1 MKIKVLFVDDNE
13 PLLSVGSEYME
24 RDSPDLEITTA
35 SSATAALDLLE
46 FKKFDAIISDYQMP
60 IIDGLE
66 FLARVRAKDDLIP
79 FIIFTGKSREEIA
92 INALNLGAT
101 HYVIKGGDPKS
112 QYAELIHIVRSS
124 VEHFREKKALSESEE
139 RYRIVFEN
147 ANDGIL
153 MVDRVDRKVLSAN
166 ARFCEMIG
174 YTLEELLEF
183 SVADM
188 HPEEEL
194 ENVLDLFEKQARD
207 EIRIAERIPI
217 LRKDRSIFYADISAA
232 EIQWEGQDVQ
242 LGVFRDVTRR
252 SEVEDARRAREE
264 LYRLIAENSSDV
276 IFTLD
281 MNMKRTYLSPSVERL
296 RGFTYEES
304 LAQSWAE
311 VMTPDSL
318 ERMIMFFGKGFE
330 SIRKGE
336 EFKQTITIELEMY
349 HKDGHTVWTEVS
361 ASAMHN
367 EAGDP
372 VGVLGIT
379 RDISSRKSSEEL
391 MKDSEERFRAFFS
404 NAPVYC
410 YMVSPDGKILSVNK
424 TALEALGYE
433 EKELIGKPLTSVY
446 APDEA
451 SRVSELI
458 AKWKETG
465 SLRNEEIDIMTKD
478 GTRRTVILSV
488 SSVTDNAGNLVHS
501 ISIQR
506 DISDSVFQ
514 AAVRYRA
521 LFETANDAIF
531 LMRNDIFLECNDKTL
546 EMFGCTRE
554 QIIGQPPYKFSP
566 ELQPD
571 GRGSMEKAMEK
582 INDAIAGDSQVF
594 YWQHIQYDGTP
605 FDAEVSLNAI
615 EIEGETLVQALVRD
629 ITNRMKIQKDLR
641 ESEERYRVLYENLPD
656 GVVGID
662 LEGRFTFCNKR
673 IVEMWGYSEDEIIG
687 ERLDIFLHPDYKEP
701 AMKVFQKSTADG
713 KTQTEGFEGVGI
725 RKNGSKIHFHLSSS
739 LIFVDGKAVGFQ
751 THIRDLSDWKDT
763 QDQLKHQR
771 EELSRFAHTMAHDL
785 RSNIHVIV
793 GLSGLLHAQY
803 NKKHTDDIISIADKM
818 DSILSKSIALAEAGI
833 IIGTKT
839 LVNFEELIKEV
850 AVTSI
855 PDDIRLEFGELP
867 LLNCDRS
874 KMVQVI
880 QNLLHNA
887 YEHGKATSI
896 IISSK
901 QDKDGVS
908 VMLENDGMPIAE
920 EIRERIFEESVS
932 IKQDGGLGLIIVKRI
947 VEAHGWEISLEQG
960 LPTTFK
966 IYIPIKA
973 IQLS

>member
-1 MKIKVLFVDDNE
+1 MANLTPTSGMTMFLPVGGGAEDNSLE
-13 PLLSVGSEYME
+13 SAVRLCIV
-24 RDSPDLEITTA
+24 SPPTRLNGALATANWLEILDALRDDTVAGYDLINNSYGTQGVRPTNFGQLNGFPKPTVDMNYVVVTTGTYPNEVTEYLKVTPTLNNIVGF
-35 SSATAALDLLE
+35 SVVITSLLLFNLPVLTLDQH
-46 FKKFDAIISDYQMP
+46 KKKNKLKKTKNF
-60 IIDGLE
+60 
-66 FLARVRAKDDLIP
+66 LIP
-79 FIIFTGKSREEIA
+79 FIIFTGKGREEIA
-92 INALNLGAT
+92 IKALNLGAT

-153 MVDRVDRKVLSAN
+153 MVDRAERKVISVN
-166 ARFCEMIG
+166 TRFCEMIG
-174 YTLEELLEF
+174 YTHEELLEL

-188 HPEEEL
+188 HPKEEL

-281 MNMKRTYLSPSVERL
+281 MNMKRTYLSPSVEIL

-304 LAQSWAE
+304 LAQSWDD

-336 EFKQTITIELEMY
+336 EFKQPITIELEMY

-424 TALEALGYE
+424 TALDALGYDE
-433 EKELIGKPLTSVY
+433 EELIGKPLTTVY

-451 SRVSELI
+451 ARVKELI
-458 AKWKETG
+458 IKWKKTG
-465 SLRNEEIDIMTKD
+465 DLRNEEIDIMTKD
-478 GTRRTVILSV
+478 GTKRTVILSV
-488 SSVTDNAGNLVHS
+488 SSVTDNNGNLMHS

-531 LMRNDIFLECNDKTL
+531 LMRDDIFLECNDKTL

-662 LEGRFTFCNKR
+662 LDGRFTFCNTR
-673 IVEMWGYSEDEIIG
+673 IIEMWGYPEEQIIG
-687 ERLDIFLHPDYKEP
+687 ERLDMFLHPDYKEP

-713 KTQTEGFEGVGI
+713 KTQTEGFFKE
-725 RKNGSKIHFHLSSS
+725 
-739 LIFVDGKAVGFQ
+739 
-751 THIRDLSDWKDT
+751 
-763 QDQLKHQR
+763 
-771 EELSRFAHTMAHDL
+771 
-785 RSNIHVIV
+785 
-793 GLSGLLHAQY
+793 GLSC
-803 NKKHTDDIISIADKM
+803 
-818 DSILSKSIALAEAGI
+818 
-833 IIGTKT
+833 
-839 LVNFEELIKEV
+839 V
-850 AVTSI
+850 
-855 PDDIRLEFGELP
+855 
-867 LLNCDRS
+867 
-874 KMVQVI
+874 
-880 QNLLHNA
+880 
-887 YEHGKATSI
+887 
-896 IISSK
+896 
-901 QDKDGVS
+901 
-908 VMLENDGMPIAE
+908 EN
-920 EIRERIFEESVS
+920 
-932 IKQDGGLGLIIVKRI
+932 
-947 VEAHGWEISLEQG
+947 
-960 LPTTFK
+960 
-966 IYIPIKA
+966 
-973 IQLS
+973 